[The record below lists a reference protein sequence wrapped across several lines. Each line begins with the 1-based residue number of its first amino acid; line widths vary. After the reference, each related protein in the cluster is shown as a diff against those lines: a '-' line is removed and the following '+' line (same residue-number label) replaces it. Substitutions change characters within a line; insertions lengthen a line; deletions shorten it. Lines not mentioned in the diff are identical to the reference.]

1 MKTFELR
8 HKQVVVIGAGI
19 SGMAAAELLHRQGA
33 IPFVSDSGA
42 IRPERR
48 ERLQQLGIAFE
59 QGGHSERALTGDLL
73 VVSPGVPR
81 TIAPIRVY
89 RESGRSVWTE
99 LELAWRYNRSPV
111 VAVTGTNG
119 KTTVTRW
126 LGDLFE
132 RGGKPAVVAGN
143 IGVAVSD
150 VADHTAP
157 DAHLLLEVSSYQLEF
172 VETFRP
178 DVSIILNITP
188 DHMDY
193 YGGRFEDYAAAK
205 FRITEHQTEN
215 DFFITNADDEVMSA
229 FLPELKKRARHP
241 RILTF
246 SARNEVEEGLF
257 LRGDTLIFKFN
268 QTEEP
273 LMQIQEF
280 HLSGQHNVMNGMAA
294 ALAARVSEIKNS
306 AIRESLTRFEG
317 VEHRLEP
324 VRELDGV
331 TYINDSKATNVN
343 AVWFALDSFDQPMV
357 LILGGRDKGNDYR
370 ELEEQL
376 REKVHTVIAI
386 GEAADAIEAQV
397 GPMVPELLRA
407 DSMGQAVRMARKQ
420 AKRGELVM
428 LSPACSSFDM
438 FENFEDR
445 GNAFRQAVLEL

>member
-1 MKTFELR
+1 MKSFELQK
-8 HKQVVVIGAGI
+8 KQVVVIGAGI
-19 SGMAAAELLHRQGA
+19 SGMAAAELLQRQGA
-33 IPFVSDSGA
+33 VPFVSDSGE
-42 IRPERR
+42 IRAERR
-48 ERLQQLGIAFE
+48 ARLEELGIAYE
-59 QGGHSERALTGDLL
+59 QGGHSEHAFGGDLL

-81 TIAPIRVY
+81 TVEPIRVY
-89 RESGRSVWTE
+89 RESGRRVWTE
-99 LELAWRYNRSPV
+99 LELAWQCSRSPV

-126 LGDLFE
+126 LGDLFA
-132 RGGKPAVVAGN
+132 RGGKSAVVAGN

-150 VADHTAP
+150 VADQTGP
-157 DAHLLLEVSSYQLEF
+157 EAHLLLEVSSYQLEF
-172 VETFRP
+172 AETFRP

-205 FRITEHQTEN
+205 FRIADHQTEQ
-215 DFFITNADDEVMSA
+215 DFFITNADDEVLSA

-246 SARNEVEEGLF
+246 STQSEVEEGLF
-257 LRGDTLIFKFN
+257 LRDGTLIFKFN

-280 HLSGQHNVMNGMAA
+280 KLSGQHNVMNGMAA

-306 AIRESLTRFEG
+306 AIRESLSRFEG
-317 VEHRLEP
+317 VEHRLER

-343 AVWFALDSFDQPMV
+343 AVWFALDSFETPMV
-357 LILGGRDKGNDYR
+357 LIMGGRDKGNDYR
-370 ELEEQL
+370 ELESQL

-386 GEAADAIEAQV
+386 GEAADGIEAQV
-397 GPMVPELLRA
+397 GAMVPELLRA
-407 DSMGQAVRMARKQ
+407 DSMGEAVRMARKH

-445 GNAFRQAVLEL
+445 GNCFRQAVLEL